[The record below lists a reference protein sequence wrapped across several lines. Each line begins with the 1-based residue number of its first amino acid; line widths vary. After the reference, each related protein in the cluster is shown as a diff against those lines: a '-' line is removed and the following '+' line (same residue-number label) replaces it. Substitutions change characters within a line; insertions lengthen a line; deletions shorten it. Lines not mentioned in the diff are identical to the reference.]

1 MMEAVMPE
9 WVLTAPQLPIG
20 VAREL
25 SSRLA
30 LRKQSPDD
38 VVVKSVHTMAL
49 ALFPSE
55 GMPVTANPT
64 RLFCVLPEHFIS
76 STFPVPPY
84 STSAVGELDESRLL
98 DTETAL
104 KVEIP

>member
-1 MMEAVMPE
+1 MPE
-9 WVLTAPQLPIG
+9 WVLTEPQLPVG
-20 VAREL
+20 VASKL

-30 LRKQSPDD
+30 LRKQSPEV

-49 ALFPSE
+49 ALLA

-64 RLFCVLPEHFIS
+64 RLFWVLPEHFIS
-76 STFPVPPY
+76 STSGTPGPAPPY
-84 STSAVGELDESRLL
+84 SASAVCELAESRLL

-104 KVEIP
+104 KVDTP